1 MPPIKTI
8 RLPLAENTNKSTHLE
23 INTYY
28 SLGGV
33 SYATYKNEPRGYYI
47 SVTTIKL
54 DNSRGYTM
62 VTTTAFSGAKRC
74 MIECSRQSK
83 KKAEEACNIKREEY
97 QDMIDYVLEKNGLT
111 LA

>member
-1 MPPIKTI
+1 MTNIKTI
-8 RLPLAENTNKSTHLE
+8 RLPLAGNTNKSTHLE

-47 SVTTIKL
+47 SVTPIEL
-54 DNSRGYTM
+54 NNSRGYTM
-62 VTTTAFSGAKRC
+62 ISTTAFSGVKRC

>member
-1 MPPIKTI
+1 MTSIKTI
-8 RLPLAENTNKSTHLE
+8 RLPLAGNANKSTHLE

-47 SVTTIKL
+47 SVTPIEL
-54 DNSRGYTM
+54 NNSRGYTT
-62 VTTTAFSGAKRC
+62 VTTAFSGVKRC

-83 KKAEEACNIKREEY
+83 KKAEEACNIKQEEY

>member
-1 MPPIKTI
+1 MTSIKTI

-33 SYATYKNEPRGYYI
+33 NYATYKNEPRGYYI
-47 SVTTIKL
+47 SVTPIKL

-62 VTTTAFSGAKRC
+62 VTIAFSGIKRC
-74 MIECSRQSK
+74 MIECNRQSK
-83 KKAEEACNIKREEY
+83 KKAEEACNIKQEEY